1 MSGELLAFGTSAPY
15 HPLNSWQGMPN
26 GQRNGFTYGRHF
38 GVFLYGGGS
47 SGGEGR
53 SGSGLLSG
61 EAAALGEVYGY
72 GVV

>member
-26 GQRNGFTYGRHF
+26 GQRNGFTHGRHF

-47 SGGEGR
+47 TNGGDN
-53 SGSGLLSG
+53 GLPLG
-61 EAAALGEVYGY
+61 EAAALGEVRDR
-72 GVV
+72 VER